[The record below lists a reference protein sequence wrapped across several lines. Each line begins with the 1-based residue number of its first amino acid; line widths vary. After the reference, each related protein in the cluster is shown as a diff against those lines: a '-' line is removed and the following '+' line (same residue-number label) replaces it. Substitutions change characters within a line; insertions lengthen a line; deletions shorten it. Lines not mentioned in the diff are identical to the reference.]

1 MLKNS
6 SVKVLVVASGTLLVT
21 LVLNKLQ
28 YTVALGLLAGVL
40 AWRTWEQS
48 ETSYQ
53 LAQKIQSESEQ
64 TTEVQTQN
72 TQLQTELQQM
82 QLRSQEIG
90 DRLAIELVA
99 KVQNQERIS
108 ELSDRLKAVQV
119 STNTYQTKAR
129 QLETRISESHTLQQD
144 LTTLQQEL
152 KNRDEIIDMMSE
164 EIEQGQ
170 DQRKAAESLV
180 EDYFNQVQILG
191 AENIELKERLGQA
204 NRKLEAVKYEP
215 ASFADDPKPAIG
227 HYTLKFEYIGD
238 FEDLPDREYKKVMG
252 KVLALQ
258 AEPRP
263 HDCDYLRKFN
273 HRFGKIYRVRT
284 GDYRIC
290 YTIEE
295 SPSKQIRILMV
306 DNRNERIYDER
317 LSRRLS

>member
-53 LAQKIQSESEQ
+53 LAQKIQAESEQ
-64 TTEVQTQN
+64 TTEVQAEN
-72 TQLQTELQQM
+72 MQLQTELKQM
-82 QLRSQEIG
+82 QLRSEEIG
-90 DRLAIELVA
+90 DRLELELLA
-99 KVQNQERIS
+99 KAKSEEKIS
-108 ELSDRLKAVQV
+108 ELSDHLKAVQI

-129 QLETRISESHTLQQD
+129 QLETRISESRTLQQD
-144 LTTLQQEL
+144 YATLQQEL
-152 KNRDEIIDMMSE
+152 KNRDEIIDLMSE
-164 EIEQGQ
+164 EIEQEQ
-170 DQRKAAESLV
+170 DQRKAAESLA

-204 NRKLEAVKYEP
+204 NRKLEAVKVEP
-215 ASFADDPKPAIG
+215 ATFEDEPKPAIG

-238 FEDLPDREYKKVMG
+238 FDDLPDREYKKVMG

>member
-53 LAQKIQSESEQ
+53 LAQKIQAESEQ
-64 TTEVQTQN
+64 ITEVQAEN
-72 TQLQTELQQM
+72 THLQTELEQM

-90 DRLAIELVA
+90 DRLERELA
-99 KVQNQERIS
+99 TKIQSEEKIS
-108 ELSDRLKAVQV
+108 ELSNHLKAIQI
-119 STNTYQTKAR
+119 STTTYQTKAR
-129 QLETRISESHTLQQD
+129 QLETRISESQTLQQD
-144 LTTLQQEL
+144 FTTLQQEL
-152 KNRDEIIDMMSE
+152 KNRDEIIDLMSE
-164 EIEQGQ
+164 EIEQEH
-170 DQRKAAESLV
+170 DQRKAAESLA

-204 NRKLEAVKYEP
+204 NRKLEAVKMEIAP
-215 ASFADDPKPAIG
+215 FEDEPKPAIG

-238 FEDLPDREYKKVMG
+238 FDDLPDREYKKVMG

-258 AEPRP
+258 ADPRP

-295 SPSKQIRILMV
+295 SPNKQIRVLMV

-317 LSRRLS
+317 LSRRLT